1 MLNNR
6 SDTTMRCIMS
16 LTKKDLIIT
25 AFGRAKHAPPECAIP
40 FVLDYISAGFP
51 SAADDYVENQLDLNK
66 FLIQHPAATFFI
78 RVEGDSMINAG
89 IHSGDLLVVDR
100 ALEVRHGRI
109 VVAQING
116 EFTVKRIE
124 YVGAHVYLVPENKNY
139 KRQRITDEMA
149 FDVWGVVTYVIH
161 SV

>member
-1 MLNNR
+1 MQPGKR
-6 SDTTMRCIMS
+6 
-16 LTKKDLIIT
+16 DLIIT
-25 AFGRAKHAPPECAIP
+25 AFGIPKQASAECLVP
-40 FVLDYISAGFP
+40 FVLDYVAAGFP
-51 SAADDYVENQLDLNK
+51 SAADDYVEHQLDLNK

-89 IHSGDLLVVDR
+89 IHSGDILIVDR

-124 YVGAHVYLVPENKNY
+124 YVGAQVYLVPENKNY
-139 KRQRITDEMA
+139 KSQRITPEMS

-161 SV
+161 AV

>member
-1 MLNNR
+1 MHQV
-6 SDTTMRCIMS
+6 
-16 LTKKDLIIT
+16 KHDLIIT
-25 AFGRAKHAPPECAIP
+25 AFGIPRQAPSECPIP

-89 IHSGDLLVVDR
+89 IHSGDLLIVDR
-100 ALEVRHGRI
+100 AVEVRHGRI

-124 YVGAHVYLVPENKNY
+124 HVGAHTYLVPENKTY
-139 KRQRITDEMA
+139 KSLRITSEMA

-161 SV
+161 AV

>member
-1 MLNNR
+1 MKL
-6 SDTTMRCIMS
+6 
-16 LTKKDLIIT
+16 KKQDLIIT
-25 AFGRAKHAPPECAIP
+25 AFGRAKQSPSECLVP

-66 FLIQHPAATFFI
+66 FLIQHPSATFFI

-89 IHSGDLLVVDR
+89 IHSGDLLIVDR
-100 ALEVRHGRI
+100 AVEVRHGRI
-109 VVAQING
+109 VVAQIDG

-139 KRQRITDEMA
+139 KRKRITDQMS
-149 FDVWGVVTYVIH
+149 FDVWGVVTFVIH

>member
-1 MLNNR
+1 ML
-6 SDTTMRCIMS
+6 S
-16 LTKKDLIIT
+16 KKDLIIT
-25 AFGRAKHAPPECAIP
+25 AFGIPKVAPSDCEIP

-89 IHSGDLLVVDR
+89 IYSGDLLIVDR

-124 YVGAHVYLVPENKNY
+124 HRARHTYLVPENKNY
-139 KRQRITDEMA
+139 KPQRITDEMS
-149 FDVWGVVTYVIH
+149 FDVWGVVTFVIH

>member
-1 MLNNR
+1 MQQEKR
-6 SDTTMRCIMS
+6 
-16 LTKKDLIIT
+16 DLIIT
-25 AFGRAKHAPPECAIP
+25 AFGIPRQAPSECLIP

-89 IHSGDLLVVDR
+89 IHSGDLLIVDR
-100 ALEVRHGRI
+100 AVEVRHGRI

-124 YVGAHVYLVPENKNY
+124 HVGAHTYLVPENKNF
-139 KRQRITDEMA
+139 KSQRITDEMS